1 MASKCSERSRLWE
14 RAYPD
19 ALMKREQALL
29 ERRHRDGRDAS
40 HAPHA
45 KETSCE
51 RHARVGVALSGG
63 GIRSATFGFGVIQ
76 ALAKLEESSEP
87 GETEGREKL
96 RTLEKIDVLSTV
108 SGGGYTGS
116 LISRL
121 FARDEVENAD
131 EVARAILPARESR
144 DAAGSEPKDS
154 GRSIYPG
161 EVLRWLRNNGRYIA
175 PNGSGDLLLGGAII
189 VRNWIS
195 IHVILLTLVLAVFV
209 ALQVVRNALHP
220 VSPDGLVP
228 ALLTCDAGVW
238 SNGLPSLAVLEA
250 WLSCRLPLGEA
261 YLWWSPWLLLP
272 ALIFVV
278 AVVPFAW
285 AYWLAAEHDKYRS
298 FLWPIYWL
306 WDWLA
311 KRRGGKCAVKSCFL
325 WPINPL
331 WGWLFIVLIA
341 LLLML
346 APFCTKDAQGIVCAP
361 SGAVAGGAVAG
372 GAVFVAGIITLV
384 IFDYIK
390 QISRIRGANGRRDDS
405 GLRSIFDYI
414 KQIFRFRGANGRRDD
429 SELRHWLS
437 SNLKWMLVW
446 FGAALALAVIDSLG
460 QTVYAMWQSPDSSLG
475 AWLGALLGGLV
486 AAAAG
491 GRRLAAY
498 FSGKAGGTRVRPTLN
513 QAATIAAGLL
523 LIVTLTAINAL
534 SHGIAWGFEH
544 PHYVPKK
551 LVAPPVASVEDSLD
565 GIRARMEKSSSPVR
579 DIANQTGAAA
589 IRACAPGASP
599 CPDPASLEKFRF
611 QCADCAKPG
620 ERAHQDTAAA
630 FGFLLV
636 LSMLFGRSWPF
647 LNNSTLLPLYTA
659 RLVRAYLGAS
669 NPKRIG
675 AAGDNNGSAP
685 GTVTRVMECDD
696 MQIRERWWS
705 NDTRRNENDTSQDD
719 PCAKDPFAK
728 GAPLHLVNVTINESL
743 DGKSRV
749 QQNDR
754 RGIGMAVGPAGIS
767 AGVRHHV
774 VFSESTSSEHEP
786 TATVPEDPTLDGSE
800 DDGSAGRR
808 FRMFDYEPVTSS
820 PEERRVRYGG
830 RHLSLGQWAGI
841 SGAAFSTGIGSRTS
855 LGLSFIAGFFNVR
868 LGFWWDSGVDPA
880 KRGRA
885 TRSRLGK
892 WFTCALP
899 VQSYL
904 LDEFFARFHGTARRW
919 WHLSDG
925 GHFENTG
932 AYELIRRRLPLI
944 VIIDAGADPDYAYED
959 LANLIRKARIDFD
972 AEIEFLDHEA
982 LRALRAC
989 QEGERLGSLEYF
1001 GTLEMLRRGPWD
1013 EDPIPSTDGTT
1024 PATQPVFGPPDRSR
1038 RSLAHAALA
1047 WVRYEGRP
1055 EPDSL
1060 IVCIKPTLVGDEPP
1074 DITHY
1079 QTANQDFPQQTT
1091 TDQFFDEAQW
1101 ESYRKLGQLITERVF
1116 PKGFAP
1122 YLDLR
1127 DRPPPGNAESAG

>member
-29 ERRHRDGRDAS
+29 ERRHRHGRDAS
-40 HAPHA
+40 LDPHA
-45 KETSCE
+45 EDTSCE

-76 ALAKLEESSEP
+76 ALAKIEESSESE
-87 GETEGREKL
+87 ETEGRKKP
-96 RTLEKIDVLSTV
+96 RTIEKIDVLSTV

-121 FARDEVENAD
+121 FARNEVENAD
-131 EVARAILPARESR
+131 GVARAILPARDSK
-144 DAAGSEPKDS
+144 DAEGSDSKDAEGSDSKDPKK
-154 GRSIYPG
+154 RYIHPG
-161 EVLRWLRNNGRYIA
+161 DVLRWLRNNGRYIA

-189 VRNWIS
+189 VRNWLS
-195 IHVILLTLVLAVFV
+195 IHVVLATLVLAVFV
-209 ALQVVRNALHP
+209 ALQVVRNALHLVFP
-220 VSPDGLVP
+220 EEPVP
-228 ALLTCDAGVW
+228 ALLTCDARVW
-238 SNGLPSLAVLEA
+238 SNGFTSFAGLEA

-272 ALIFVV
+272 VLIFVV

-285 AYWLAAEHDKYRS
+285 AYWLAADYDKYRS

-306 WDWLA
+306 WDRLA
-311 KRRGGKCAVKSCFL
+311 KRRGKCDAESCFL

-341 LLLML
+341 LLML
-346 APFCTKDAQGIVCAP
+346 ASSCTKDAPEIVCTPA
-361 SGAVAGGAVAG
+361 GAVAG
-372 GAVFVAGIITLV
+372 GAVFAGLITLV
-384 IFDYIK
+384 IFYYVK
-390 QISRIRGANGRRDDS
+390 QKFRFRDANGRRDDP
-405 GLRSIFDYI
+405 
-414 KQIFRFRGANGRRDD
+414 
-429 SELRHWLS
+429 ELRHRLS
-437 SNLKWMLVW
+437 SNLKTMLVW
-446 FGAALALAVIDSLG
+446 FGAALALAVIDTLG
-460 QTVYAMWQSPDSSLG
+460 QTVYAMWQTPDRSLG
-475 AWLGALLGGLV
+475 GWLGTLIGGLV

-491 GRRLAAY
+491 GRRIAAY
-498 FSGKAGGTRVRPTLN
+498 FSGKAGGARVRPTLN
-513 QAATIAAGLL
+513 QTATIAAVLL
-523 LIVTLTAINAL
+523 ATVTLTAINAF
-534 SHGIAWGFEH
+534 SHGIAWGFKH
-544 PHYVPKK
+544 PRYVPEK
-551 LVAPPVASVEDSLD
+551 LVAPPVASVEDSVD
-565 GIRARMEKSSSPVR
+565 GIQARMVELSSSVR
-579 DIANQTGAAA
+579 DIANSMGAAA
-589 IRACAPGASP
+589 TRACAPGASP
-599 CPDPASLEKFRF
+599 CPDPASLEKLRF

-620 ERAHQDTAAA
+620 ERDDWGTAGA
-630 FGFLLV
+630 FGFLLA
-636 LSMLFGRSWPF
+636 LSLLFGRSWPF

-675 AAGDNNGSAP
+675 AGGDKNGSAP
-685 GTVTRVMECDD
+685 VTVTHVMECDD
-696 MQIRERWWS
+696 MQIGERWWS
-705 NDTRRNENDTSQDD
+705 IDARRTENGTSQDG

-743 DGKSRV
+743 DGESRV

-774 VFSESTSSEHEP
+774 VFSEPTSSEPKP
-786 TATVPEDPTLDGSE
+786 TAIVFPEDDPSVGQP
-800 DDGSAGRR
+800 
-808 FRMFDYEPVTSS
+808 FRMFDYLDKNGPNG
-820 PEERRVRYGG
+820 PKVRYKGKP
-830 RHLSLGQWAGI
+830 LSLGQWAGI

-868 LGFWWDSGVDPA
+868 LGFWWDSGVDPH
-880 KRGRA
+880 KRGSAA
-885 TRSRLGK
+885 TKRSWLGEQ
-892 WFTCALP
+892 FTYALP

-904 LDEFFARFHGTARRW
+904 LDEFFARFHGTARQW

-944 VIIDAGADPDYAYED
+944 VIIDAGADPDYTCED

-982 LRALRAC
+982 LRALRDR
-989 QEGERLGSLEYF
+989 QEGERLESFAYF

-1013 EDPIPSTDGTT
+1013 EEPIPSTDETT
-1024 PATQPVFGPPDRSR
+1024 PATQPVFGPSDRSR

-1047 WVRYEGRP
+1047 WVRYESQRV
-1055 EPDSL
+1055 PDSL
-1060 IVCIKPTLVGDEPP
+1060 IVFVKPTLVGDEPP

-1079 QTANQDFPQQTT
+1079 QTANRDFPQQMTA
-1091 TDQFFDEAQW
+1091 DQFFDGGPMGELPQARTAHHGTRLP
-1101 ESYRKLGQLITERVF
+1101 EGIRSLPRFARQLTTLRQHRV
-1116 PKGFAP
+1116 
-1122 YLDLR
+1122 
-1127 DRPPPGNAESAG
+1127 DRVTKDRRRRIEKAIAKVFGCGGPPPDA

>member
-19 ALMKREQALL
+19 ALMKREQTLL

-121 FARDEVENAD
+121 FARNEVKSAD
-131 EVARAILPARESR
+131 KVARAILPARESKDAEGSDSKDPKKR
-144 DAAGSEPKDS
+144 DIP
-154 GRSIYPG
+154 PG
-161 EVLRWLRNNGRYIA
+161 GVLRWLRNNGRYIA

-189 VRNWIS
+189 VRNWLS
-195 IHVILLTLVLAVFV
+195 IHVVLATLVLTVFV
-209 ALQVVRNALHP
+209 ALQVVRNALHL
-220 VSPDGLVP
+220 VSPDELVP
-228 ALLTCDAGVW
+228 ALLTCDAGFW
-238 SNGLPSLAVLEA
+238 SNGLPSFAVLEA

-278 AVVPFAW
+278 AVVPFGW
-285 AYWLAAEHDKYRS
+285 AYWLTADYGKYRS
-298 FLWPIYWL
+298 FPQTVSLL
-306 WDWLA
+306 WDWIA
-311 KRRGGKCAVKSCFL
+311 KWQGGKCAARSRLL

-331 WGWLFIVLIA
+331 LGWFCIILTALWLIA
-341 LLLML
+341 PIFYED
-346 APFCTKDAQGIVCAP
+346 APPWTVDAP
-361 SGAVAGGAVAG
+361 EGAVAG
-372 GAVFVAGIITLV
+372 GAVFVAGIFTLI
-384 IFDYIK
+384 IFGYATRA
-390 QISRIRGANGRRDDS
+390 SWFGGASGQLDDP
-405 GLRSIFDYI
+405 
-414 KQIFRFRGANGRRDD
+414 Q
-429 SELRHWLS
+429 LRHCLS
-437 SNLKWMLVW
+437 SKLKTMLVW
-446 FGAALALAVIDSLG
+446 FGAALALAVIDTLG
-460 QTVYAMWQSPDSSLG
+460 QTVYAMWQAPDFPLG

-486 AAAAG
+486 TAAAG

-513 QAATIAAGLL
+513 QAATIAAVLL
-523 LIVTLTAINAL
+523 LTVTLTAINAL
-534 SHGIAWGFEH
+534 SHGIAWGFKH
-544 PHYVPKK
+544 PYYVPEK

-565 GIRARMEKSSSPVR
+565 GIQAQMAELDSSVR
-579 DIANQTGAAA
+579 NIANQTGAAA
-589 IRACAPGASP
+589 TRACAPGASP
-599 CPDPASLEKFRF
+599 CPNPASLGKLRFR
-611 QCADCAKPG
+611 CADCAEPG
-620 ERAHQDTAAA
+620 ERVYWVTAIAFMLLAA
-630 FGFLLV
+630 
-636 LSMLFGRSWPF
+636 LSWLFGRSWPF

-675 AAGDNNGSAP
+675 AGEDKNGSAP

-774 VFSESTSSEHEP
+774 VFSESTNSEYEP
-786 TATVPEDPTLDGSE
+786 TAIVFPKDDPSL
-800 DDGSAGRR
+800 GRP
-808 FRMFDYEPVTSS
+808 FRMFDYPPVKSGSDEPKVLYEGK
-820 PEERRVRYGG
+820 P
-830 RHLSLGQWAGI
+830 LSLGQWAGI

-885 TRSRLGK
+885 TRSRLSK

-1024 PATQPVFGPPDRSR
+1024 PATQPVLGPPDRSR

-1116 PKGFAP
+1116 PEGFAP
-1122 YLDLR
+1122 YLHLCDNWPLS
-1127 DRPPPGNAESAG
+1127 GNAESAG